1 MAAPPPPMRF
11 GPPLRVPP
19 LDGLPREAAFMT
31 RAIVAYLRGIQALPE
46 DEAPGEPFTNAVRGI
61 PAVAGCYRGVA
72 RVIRDEGEFDRLGAG
87 EVLVCPMT
95 SPAWSVLFE
104 RAGALVT
111 DHGGVLSHPAVLARE
126 YGIPAVVA
134 TRDGTRRIPD
144 GAVVVVDGT
153 AGIVTVETADRSS
166 RVGSAATAVG
176 RPSIAI
182 AALSTSATNHHRATI
197 AVPPVVI
204 DVCGT
209 PPIAKR
215 TETAFRSPR

>member
-1 MAAPPPPMRF
+1 MWERQMAAPPPPLRF

-19 LDGLPREAAFMT
+19 LDGLPHEAAFMT
-31 RAIVAYLRGIQALPE
+31 RAVVDYLRGIQALPE
-46 DEAPGEPFTNAVRGI
+46 EEVESVSPACVVRGI
-61 PAVAGCYRGVA
+61 SAVAGRYRGVA
-72 RVIRDEGEFDRLGAG
+72 RVIRGEAEFDRLGAG

-134 TRDGTRRIPD
+134 TRDGTHRIPD

-153 AGIVTVETADRSS
+153 AGIITIETA
-166 RVGSAATAVG
+166 
-176 RPSIAI
+176 
-182 AALSTSATNHHRATI
+182 
-197 AVPPVVI
+197 
-204 DVCGT
+204 
-209 PPIAKR
+209 
-215 TETAFRSPR
+215 